1 MILFPP
7 AKINL
12 GLQITGK
19 RPDGYHELDS
29 VLLPIPWCDVL
40 EILPADSFSFRV
52 TGIPVEGDTSQNLV
66 VKAYELMRKKFD
78 LPPVY
83 IHLRKEIP
91 MGAGLG
97 GGSSDA
103 TSTLLG
109 LNTLFELGHSVNEL
123 ETLSAQLGSD
133 CPFFVTPE
141 PKHVTGRGE
150 YLSPVELELNGKFI
164 KVIFPQL
171 HISTRDAFAGVTPY
185 ERELSTAK
193 LIHEPLATWQENL
206 HNDFETSLFPRFP
219 LLKKIKQQLI
229 SEGAQYASLTGSGSA
244 LFGIFH
250 TKPSTYSDFGTTR
263 VMQLD

>member
-12 GLQITGK
+12 GLHILGK
-19 RPDGYHELDS
+19 RPDGYHALDS
-29 VLLPIPWCDVL
+29 ILLPIPWYDVL

-52 TGIPVEGDTSQNLV
+52 SGLPVEGDTSQNLV
-66 VKAYELMRKKFD
+66 VKAYELMREKFD

-109 LNTLFELGHSVNEL
+109 LNTLFELGLAVSEL
-123 ETLSAQLGSD
+123 EELAVQLGSD

-141 PKHVTGRGE
+141 PKHITGRGE
-150 YLSPVELELNGKFI
+150 YLSPVDVELKEKYI
-164 KVIFPQL
+164 KVIFPQI
-171 HISTRDAFAGVTPY
+171 HISTRDAFAGVTPHV
-185 ERELSTAK
+185 RELSTAQ
-193 LIHEPLATWQENL
+193 LIREPLATWQENL
-206 HNDFETSLFPRFP
+206 RNDFETSLFPRFP
-219 LLKKIKQQLI
+219 LLEKIKQQLI

-250 TKPSTYSDFGTTR
+250 TKPTSFSDFNTTR
-263 VMQLD
+263 VMKLP

>member
-12 GLQITGK
+12 GLHILGK
-19 RPDGYHELDS
+19 RPDGYHALDS
-29 VLLPIPWCDVL
+29 ILLPIPWHDVL
-40 EILPADSFSFRV
+40 EILPEDTFSFRA
-52 TGIPVEGDTSQNLV
+52 TGLPVEGDSSQNLV
-66 VKAYELMRKKFD
+66 VKAYELMRENFD

-103 TSTLLG
+103 TSTLMG
-109 LNTLFELGHSVNEL
+109 LNTLFALGLTVHEL
-123 ETLSAQLGSD
+123 ESLAALLGSD

-150 YLSPVELELNGKFI
+150 HLSPVDTELKGKYL
-164 KVIFPQL
+164 KVIFPQI
-171 HISTRDAFAGVTPY
+171 HISTRDAFAGATPY
-185 ERELSTAK
+185 ERELSTAQ
-193 LIHEPLATWQENL
+193 LIREPFTTWQENL
-206 HNDFETSLFPRFP
+206 CNDFETTLFPRFP

-244 LFGIFH
+244 LYGIFNN
-250 TKPSTYSDFGTTR
+250 KPTSSSDFGTTR
-263 VMQLD
+263 VMKLP

>member
-12 GLQITGK
+12 GLHVLGK
-19 RPDGYHELDS
+19 RPDGYHALDS
-29 VLLPIPWCDVL
+29 VLLPIPWYDVL
-40 EILPADSFSFRV
+40 EILPADTFSFRV
-52 TGIPVEGDTSQNLV
+52 SGLPVEGDTSQNLV
-66 VKAYELMRKKFD
+66 VKAYELMREKFE

-109 LNTLFELGHSVNEL
+109 LNTLFELGLAVSEL
-123 ETLSAQLGSD
+123 EALAAQLGSD

-141 PKHVTGRGE
+141 PKHITGRGE
-150 YLSPVELELNGKFI
+150 YLSPVDVELKEKYI
-164 KVIFPQL
+164 KVVFPQI
-171 HISTRDAFAGVTPY
+171 HISTHDAFQGVTPY
-185 ERELSTAK
+185 ERELTTAQ
-193 LIHEPLATWQENL
+193 LIREPLATWQENL
-206 HNDFETSLFPRFP
+206 RNDFETSLFPRFP
-219 LLKKIKQQLI
+219 LLEKIKQQLI

-244 LFGIFH
+244 LYGIFH
-250 TKPSTYSDFGTTR
+250 TKPTSFSDFGTTR
-263 VMQLD
+263 VMKLP